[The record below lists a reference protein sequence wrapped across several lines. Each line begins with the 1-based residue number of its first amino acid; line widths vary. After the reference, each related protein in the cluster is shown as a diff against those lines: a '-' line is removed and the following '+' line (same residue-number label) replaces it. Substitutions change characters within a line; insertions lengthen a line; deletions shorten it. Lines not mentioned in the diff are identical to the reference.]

1 MTPALAAAIALG
13 VFLFSV
19 IPTVTLLYVEPKGR
33 RHWAVAGDDP
43 NKRRAPILVRLTAW
57 LSFAVGQTSLLWLA
71 LPASCVGLIYAHA
84 KLGAG
89 KPVGLFILGL
99 LAVATL
105 LQAILSFRLLPLG
118 VRLLVRDAKA
128 AGQARARGRRN
139 AVASVLFLALS
150 FALGWA
156 LMTIP
161 GLLNPWVR
169 TAVMY
174 AVLRPMGAYA
184 AMCLVHALLLSRCSH
199 LLAEVKTT

>member
-1 MTPALAAAIALG
+1 MTPVLAAAIALG
-13 VFLFSV
+13 AFLFCI
-19 IPTVTLLYVEPKGR
+19 IPTVTLLYVEPRGR
-33 RHWAVAGDDP
+33 PHWAVPGDDP
-43 NKRRAPILVRLTAW
+43 SKRRAPLLVRLTAW
-57 LSFAVGQTSLLWLA
+57 LSFAAGQTSLLWLA

-89 KPVGLFILGL
+89 KPMALGILGL

-139 AVASVLFLALS
+139 AVASAAFLALS
-150 FALGWA
+150 FAVGWA

-161 GLLNPWVR
+161 GLMNPWVR
-169 TAVMY
+169 TAVLY

-184 AMCLVHALLLSRCSH
+184 ALCLVHALLLSRCSH
-199 LLAEVKTT
+199 LLGDAKPT